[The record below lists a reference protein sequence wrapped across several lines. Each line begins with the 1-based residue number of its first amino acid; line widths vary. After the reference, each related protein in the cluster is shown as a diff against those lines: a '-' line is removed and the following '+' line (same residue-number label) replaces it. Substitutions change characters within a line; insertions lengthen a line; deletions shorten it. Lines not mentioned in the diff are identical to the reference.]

1 MARRKTSGAGRMV
14 AVVVGM
20 ARMRVRVEAFRE
32 GLREGLRRLGETE
45 QGVFREVRLAGTP
58 SGVFGEASLSIAR
71 PGSARGLCVVLP
83 GGLRIEGL
91 DVEGAA
97 ALAGLLS

>member
-1 MARRKTSGAGRMV
+1 MARRKTVGAGRGV
-14 AVVVGM
+14 AAVVGM
-20 ARMRVRVEAFRE
+20 ARLPVRVEAFRE
-32 GLREGLRRLGETE
+32 GLREGLKRLGDTE
-45 QGVFREVRLAGTP
+45 QGVFREVRLAGAP
-58 SGVFGEASLSIAR
+58 SGGFAEASLPSGR
-71 PGSARGLCVVLP
+71 PDSARGLCVVLP